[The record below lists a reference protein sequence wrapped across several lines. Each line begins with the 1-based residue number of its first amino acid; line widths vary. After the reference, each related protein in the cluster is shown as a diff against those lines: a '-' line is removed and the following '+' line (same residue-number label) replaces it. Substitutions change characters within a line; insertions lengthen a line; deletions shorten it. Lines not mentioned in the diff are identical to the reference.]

1 LQQLEDSVAIV
12 SYYSSWLCI
21 PFAFKQEFVAFGS
34 LLQVWVDGFA
44 EVIASSGAATLF
56 PSVDT
61 AGWCFAW
68 HYDLCVF

>member
-44 EVIASSGAATLF
+44 EVIASSGAAT
-56 PSVDT
+56 V
-61 AGWCFAW
+61 
-68 HYDLCVF
+68 